1 MPSTSVPPRTRAQQ
15 SVQDALRVL
24 EALSRRAGGARTAEL
39 SAETGLDTDR
49 LGALLAMLCGQG
61 YACRL
66 DDGGYVTGESLSL
79 LGGSSLNSEFAIR
92 GHLQGLLDRLRD
104 EVNAAVYVGRYVD
117 GEITVTSVADAP
129 ETPRVHE
136 WVDFRSTGHASA
148 VGKALLSQLGPE
160 ARREHLSRHR
170 PARFTARTITDTRAL
185 FSRLEAR
192 TPVVPVL
199 DVQEYAV
206 GTVCAAVPMSTGP
219 TVGCLAL
226 SLPARHAH
234 RLHAAAAALSRGST
248 PVLLSLTI

>member
-1 MPSTSVPPRTRAQQ
+1 MPATSVPPRTRAQQ

-39 SAETGLDTDR
+39 SAETGLDADR

-61 YACRL
+61 YASRL

-92 GHLQGLLDRLRD
+92 SHLQGLLDRLRD

-136 WVDFRSTGHASA
+136 WIDFRSTGHASA

-192 TPVVPVL
+192 PPVVPVL

-248 PVLLSLTI
+248 PVLLSLTL